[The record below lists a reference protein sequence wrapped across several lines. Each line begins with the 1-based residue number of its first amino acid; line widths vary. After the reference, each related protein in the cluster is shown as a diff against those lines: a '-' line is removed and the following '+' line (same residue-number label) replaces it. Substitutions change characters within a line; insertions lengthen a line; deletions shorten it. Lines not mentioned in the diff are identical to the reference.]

1 MNMRFLCKTHRE
13 HLLNEPTRAK
23 AFWGIAFDTAQSFYD
38 QCLWSEALPHIG
50 CAFETSDIMLTS
62 KVEDPRQTYEL
73 MSSSSV
79 LLAYTL
85 LKVGQVDE
93 ARNVYWFTIKRL
105 ERELSEGNANYPE
118 LQHNLGFLYRCV
130 ESLIITY
137 RLESDTARIYG
148 EETDISLH

>member
-1 MNMRFLCKTHRE
+1 MRFLCKTHRE

-79 LLAYTL
+79 LLAYIL

-118 LQHNLGFLYRCV
+118 LQYNLGFLYRCV

>member
-1 MNMRFLCKTHRE
+1 MRFLCKTHRE

-137 RLESDTARIYG
+137 RLESDTAQIYG

>member
-79 LLAYTL
+79 LLAYIL

-93 ARNVYWFTIKRL
+93 ARNVYWCTIKRL

-137 RLESDTARIYG
+137 RLESDTAQIYG
-148 EETDISLH
+148 EETDISFH

>member
-23 AFWGIAFDTAQSFYD
+23 AFWSVAFDTAQSFYD

-79 LLAYTL
+79 LLAYIL

>member
-79 LLAYTL
+79 LLAYIL

-118 LQHNLGFLYRCV
+118 LQYNLGFLYRCV

>member
-1 MNMRFLCKTHRE
+1 MRFLCKTHRE

-23 AFWGIAFDTAQSFYD
+23 AFWSVAFDTAQSFYD

-79 LLAYTL
+79 LLAYIL

>member
-62 KVEDPRQTYEL
+62 KIEDPKQTYEL

-137 RLESDTARIYG
+137 RLESDTAQIYG

>member
-93 ARNVYWFTIKRL
+93 ARNVYWSTIKRL

-137 RLESDTARIYG
+137 RLESDTAQIYG

>member
-62 KVEDPRQTYEL
+62 KVEDTRQTYEL

-93 ARNVYWFTIKRL
+93 ARNVYWCTIKRL

-137 RLESDTARIYG
+137 RLESDTAQIYG

>member
-62 KVEDPRQTYEL
+62 KVEDTRQTYEL

-137 RLESDTARIYG
+137 RLESDTAQIYG

>member
-93 ARNVYWFTIKRL
+93 ARNVYWCTIKRL

-137 RLESDTARIYG
+137 RLESDTAQIYG

>member
-137 RLESDTARIYG
+137 RLESDTAQIYG

>member
-137 RLESDTARIYG
+137 RLESDTAQIYG
-148 EETDISLH
+148 EETDISFH

>member
-1 MNMRFLCKTHRE
+1 
-13 HLLNEPTRAK
+13 
-23 AFWGIAFDTAQSFYD
+23 
-38 QCLWSEALPHIG
+38 
-50 CAFETSDIMLTS
+50 MLTS
-62 KVEDPRQTYEL
+62 KIEDPKQTYEL

-105 ERELSEGNANYPE
+105 ERELSEGNANYSE

-137 RLESDTARIYG
+137 RPESDTAPVCG
-148 EETDISLH
+148 EKTEISYH

>member
-1 MNMRFLCKTHRE
+1 MRFLCKTHRE

-79 LLAYTL
+79 LLAYIL

>member
-79 LLAYTL
+79 LLAYIL

-137 RLESDTARIYG
+137 RLESDTAQIYG

>member
-79 LLAYTL
+79 LLAYIL

>member
-1 MNMRFLCKTHRE
+1 MNMKFLCKNHRE
-13 HLLNEPTRAK
+13 HLLNDPSKAK
-23 AFWGIAFDTAQSFYD
+23 TFWSLAFDTAQSFYD
-38 QCLWSEALPHIG
+38 QCLWSDALPHIG
-50 CAFETSDIMLTS
+50 CAFETSDIMLIS
-62 KVEDPRQTYEL
+62 KVEDPKQTYEL

-105 ERELSEGNANYPE
+105 ERELSEGNANYSE

-137 RLESDTARIYG
+137 RPESDTAPACG
-148 EETDISLH
+148 EKTDISYH

>member
-1 MNMRFLCKTHRE
+1 MVRGVASYRL
-13 HLLNEPTRAK
+13 
-23 AFWGIAFDTAQSFYD
+23 
-38 QCLWSEALPHIG
+38 
-50 CAFETSDIMLTS
+50 AFETSDIMLTS

-93 ARNVYWFTIKRL
+93 ARNVYWFTIQRL

-137 RLESDTARIYG
+137 RLESDTAQIYG

>member
-1 MNMRFLCKTHRE
+1 
-13 HLLNEPTRAK
+13 
-23 AFWGIAFDTAQSFYD
+23 
-38 QCLWSEALPHIG
+38 
-50 CAFETSDIMLTS
+50 MLTS
-62 KVEDPRQTYEL
+62 KIEDPKQTCEL

-105 ERELSEGNANYPE
+105 ERELSEGNANYSE

-137 RLESDTARIYG
+137 RPESDTAPVG
-148 EETDISLH
+148 FEKTEISYH